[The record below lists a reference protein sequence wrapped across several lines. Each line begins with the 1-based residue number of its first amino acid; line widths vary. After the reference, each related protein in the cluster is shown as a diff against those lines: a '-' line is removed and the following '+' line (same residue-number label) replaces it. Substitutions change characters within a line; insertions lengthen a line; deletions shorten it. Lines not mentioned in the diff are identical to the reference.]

1 MRRLWLASFVLAAAA
16 GLGEIP
22 PGKPAPE
29 FPAKAIWLGAGTPLS
44 MKELKGKVV
53 IVDFWEYTC
62 INCIRTFPHL
72 KALYARYHDAG
83 LEIIGVHKGE
93 FAFASSEKSV
103 AAVTSAYR
111 RFELPYPT
119 IVDVRDA
126 VWKLYDCSSWPD
138 TFVVDRSGIV
148 RGAHQGEGDYG
159 ALEGLVQQLLKD
171 GHPELN
177 FSTITIPRDAQ
188 VVGPSCGP
196 MSDELMIG
204 AERGSPRRIA
214 NPEGFEPG
222 HTVDYKATARRT
234 PGGFFAEG
242 SWKNRPDDFESA
254 EDPKPGRKLSL
265 GVSYKGREVYTVLD
279 RGSREPVEVIVTRD
293 GAPVPE
299 PLRGK
304 DLKARPDGQTVLV
317 IDESRMYYVIQGED
331 DAAHELVLSP
341 SGKGARICSFAF
353 GNRCLETFDKL

>member
-1 MRRLWLASFVLAAAA
+1 MKRFLFGSIVFAAASTV
-16 GLGEIP
+16 LGELP
-22 PGKPAPE
+22 PGKAAPE
-29 FPAKAIWLGAGTPLS
+29 FPPKAIWVGAGTPLS
-44 MKELKGKVV
+44 MKELRGKVV

-72 KALYARYHDAG
+72 KALYTRYHDAG

-103 AAVTSAYR
+103 ATVTAAYR

-119 IVDVRDA
+119 ILDVRDA
-126 VWKLYDCSSWPD
+126 VWKLYDCNSWPD
-138 TFVVDRSGIV
+138 TFVVDRSGII

-177 FSTITIPRDAQ
+177 FSSITIPRDAQ

-204 AERGSPRRIA
+204 ADRNPSARG
-214 NPEGFEPG
+214 F
-222 HTVDYKATARRT
+222 V
-234 PGGFFAEG
+234 AEG
-242 SWKNRPDDFESA
+242 NWKKRSDDFESA
-254 EDPKPGRKLSL
+254 DDQRPDRKVSL
-265 GVSYKGREVYTVLD
+265 GITYTAREVYAVLD
-279 RGSREPVEVIVTRD
+279 RGSREPVEIVVTRD
-293 GAPVPE
+293 GAPIAE

-304 DLKARPDGQTVLV
+304 DVQARPDGQTVLV
-317 IDESRMYYVIQGED
+317 VDEPRMYYVIQGED
-331 DAAHELVLSP
+331 DRPHQLVLLP
-341 SGKGARICSFAF
+341 ARKGARICSFAF
-353 GNRCLETFDKL
+353 GNRCLEKFDKL